1 MAIWLSSGAFRTRDI
16 AAMLAQAQAA
26 GIREIELSSGM
37 DFAADILQP
46 VRQAHASGT
55 HRFLVHNY
63 FPPPEVPFVLNIASL
78 DPDGLTQ
85 TRAFGEQA
93 LHLAKELDA
102 PFYSIHAGFAAR
114 LRPEHLGQPGRL
126 ASALAAADIDRAGAY
141 EVMVE
146 TTRYLADQAATLGLD
161 LLIENNVISPVFMER
176 MPINPLLLTS
186 SGEIR
191 RFFDDVQCSNVGL
204 LLDVAHARVSATA
217 LGFSPEDFVENVA
230 EYVRCL
236 HLSDNNGREDSNQP
250 INSGAWFLPRIRDFR
265 GCEIVIEA
273 YRLEPDEMK
282 AQLALIQHYME

>member
-16 AAMLAQAQAA
+16 TTMLTQAQAA
-26 GIREIELSSGM
+26 GISNIELSSGM
-37 DFAADILQP
+37 DYAADILQP
-46 VRQAHASGT
+46 VREAHTLGS

-63 FPPPEVPFVLNIASL
+63 FPPPEVPFVLNIASP
-78 DPDGLTQ
+78 DPDCLAQ

-126 ASALAAADIDRAGAY
+126 ATDLAAADIDRTGAY

-146 TTRYLADQAATLGLD
+146 TVRHLADHAATLGLD
-161 LLIENNVISPVFMER
+161 LLIENNVIAPEFMER
-176 MPINPLLLTS
+176 MPINPLLLTG

-191 RFFDDVQCSNVGL
+191 CFFDDVQRPNVGL
-204 LLDVAHARVSATA
+204 LLDVAHAKVSATA
-217 LGFSPEDFVENVA
+217 LGFSPEDFVGDVA

-236 HLSDNNGREDSNQP
+236 HLSDNNGRVDSNQP
-250 INSGAWFLPRIRDFR
+250 VNSGAWFLPRLKDFR